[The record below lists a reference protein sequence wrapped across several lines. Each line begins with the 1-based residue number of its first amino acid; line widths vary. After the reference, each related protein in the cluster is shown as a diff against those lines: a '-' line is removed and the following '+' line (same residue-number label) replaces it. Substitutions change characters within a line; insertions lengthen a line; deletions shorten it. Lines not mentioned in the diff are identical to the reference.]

1 MEKIL
6 LVGTD
11 NGVYI
16 KSYDGTVR
24 RIITCEEVTQLAV
37 LERHHI
43 LLILA
48 GMYMYKT
55 VYMID
60 FCI

>member
-24 RIITCEEVTQLAV
+24 RIITCEEVTQLAI
-37 LERHHI
+37 LERYHI
-43 LLILA
+43 LLILS
-48 GMYMYKT
+48 GIYIKL
-55 VYMID
+55 
-60 FCI
+60 CIR